1 MNWLNLHAKLG
12 KQMVAK
18 MHDQVYFLD
27 ADGNKHYLQL
37 NFDKNV
43 KPYFTEKLNKKETK
57 KRGII
62 FRY

>member
-1 MNWLNLHAKLG
+1 MDWLSLHSKLG

-43 KPYFTEKLNKKETK
+43 KPYFTEKKLIKKK
-57 KRGII
+57 
-62 FRY
+62 